1 MVEWSQALRFHPLHY
16 PECKSLKILKRV
28 GKPLSLCT
36 ATRLE
41 TLSENISCH
50 IPPPFHTS
58 IQSDTCFSC
67 VAEYAITSGNTGNW
81 RMWQRIL
88 SMPTW
93 QMVEAGFGASFCCH
107 CVLFLLLASTLVWR
121 FSYCCNGNAQ
131 VSACVAA
138 VNACWFK
145 KKSIWWAQAS
155 ARFKRPSPFLARAKP
170 EVKPMM
176 VEQLAWMPQ
185 PVAWLHV
192 YPTKVQT
199 ERYWKLFFHEHVTQG
214 LEVANLFPFTNIA
227 LSSVLC
233 AFF

>member
-1 MVEWSQALRFHPLHY
+1 M
-16 PECKSLKILKRV
+16 
-28 GKPLSLCT
+28 
-36 ATRLE
+36 LE
-41 TLSENISCH
+41 TGEN
-50 IPPPFHTS
+50 PFHATS
-58 IQSDTCFSC
+58 LHPFTLPYSLTHVSAVWLNMPSLPATLAIGGCGNEINFNAYLTKGTGRLWSFILLQLCLVSASC
-67 VAEYAITSGNTGNW
+67 VYN
-81 RMWQRIL
+81 
-88 SMPTW
+88 
-93 QMVEAGFGASFCCH
+93 
-107 CVLFLLLASTLVWR
+107 VWR
-121 FSYCCNGNAQ
+121 FSYCWNGNAQ